1 MAAANDLEMVVC
13 MHVGSSSTLPQI
25 AKDAPFMA
33 NLTWGA
39 SRTSG
44 TMLAWLFS
52 GLFQRYPNLK
62 IALSE
67 GEIGWIP
74 YFLERAEQVLD
85 KQRYWVMR
93 GQTFGDHAKS
103 QVMDLDNLDIRQSF
117 RDHVFGCFIED
128 HHGVASLEEIGE
140 DNVMC
145 ETDYPHSDSTWPDCI
160 GTVQRVIKGLDAGD
174 PVQAAPRATPSGSTG
189 SRRPSHRSCDDGLV
203 ARDRSRPLYG
213 QRRVRRVR
221 ARHVRPRRRGEG
233 HPPGSVDG

>member
-1 MAAANDLEMVVC
+1 MAAKGVTAFAFSENPEPLGLPTIHDTNGYWEPVMAAANELEMVVC

-25 AKDAPFMA
+25 SKDAPFMA

-67 GEIGWIP
+67 GEVGWIP

-93 GQTFGDHAKS
+93 GVTFMEHAGS
-103 QVMDLDNLDIRQSF
+103 SVNFDELDIRASF
-117 RDHVFGCFIED
+117 RDHVYGCFIED
-128 HHGVASLEEIGE
+128 HHGVASLSEIGE
-140 DNVMC
+140 NNVMC

-160 GTVQRVIKGLDAGD
+160 GTAKRVIKDLTPELQYKILRGNAENLYRFTPAEA
-174 PVQAAPRATPSGSTG
+174 PAAAPIGA
-189 SRRPSHRSCDDGLV
+189 
-203 ARDRSRPLYG
+203 
-213 QRRVRRVR
+213 
-221 ARHVRPRRRGEG
+221 
-233 HPPGSVDG
+233 